1 MVMMQGDEREQSADM
16 RTGRQRGCVRVGGG
30 EVTMIDSRTTRRGGR
45 FVKRRVM
52 KEGGG
57 AEWG

>member
-1 MVMMQGDEREQSADM
+1 
-16 RTGRQRGCVRVGGG
+16 VRVGGG

-52 KEGGG
+52 KEGGC
-57 AEWG
+57 AEWR